1 MGIGGLQLSN
11 GNRVLLVDDDEKILR
26 ILKLQLQHN
35 QFEVFTAEDGNKA
48 LEIFVNE
55 QNIPLILLD
64 IMLPGI
70 DGIALCKKFK
80 AINPAVKVIIV
91 SAKDQSKDV
100 VQGLNS
106 GADDYIRKPFIF
118 DELLARIHANLRKT
132 VQGEFSDNMIIFED
146 LAINL
151 NTFEV
156 LRSQRK
162 IELSKTEFDL
172 LEYLVVNHDLV
183 QSREQILNR
192 VWGYNYYGNY
202 NIVDVYIK
210 YLRDKV
216 DKDFDRKLIQT
227 VRGRGYVVK

>member
-1 MGIGGLQLSN
+1 MSN

-202 NIVDVYIK
+202 DIVDVYIK

>member
-1 MGIGGLQLSN
+1 MSN

-118 DELLARIHANLRKT
+118 DELLARIHANLRKN
-132 VQGEFSDNMIIFED
+132 VHGEFSDNMIIYED

-156 LRSQRK
+156 IRSQRK

-216 DKDFDRKLIQT
+216 DKDFERKLIQT

>member
-1 MGIGGLQLSN
+1 MSN

-132 VQGEFSDNMIIFED
+132 VQGEFSDNMIIFQD

>member
-1 MGIGGLQLSN
+1 MSN

-118 DELLARIHANLRKT
+118 DELLARIHANLRKN
-132 VQGEFSDNMIIFED
+132 VHGEFSDNMIVFED

-156 LRSQRK
+156 IRSQRK

-216 DKDFDRKLIQT
+216 DKDFERKLIQT

>member
-1 MGIGGLQLSN
+1 MSN

>member
-1 MGIGGLQLSN
+1 MANPGKILII
-11 GNRVLLVDDDEKILR
+11 DDDIKILR

-35 QFEVFTAEDGNKA
+35 GYEAITIDNGNEA
-48 LEIFVNE
+48 LDFFARN
-55 QNIPLILLD
+55 NHIPLIILD

-70 DGIALCKKFK
+70 DGITLCKKFK
-80 AINPAVKVIIV
+80 NINSNVKIIML

-106 GADDYIRKPFIF
+106 GADDYVKKPFIF
-118 DELLARIHANLRKT
+118 DELLARVKANLRKI
-132 VQGEFSDNMIIFED
+132 QPDERADNIIEFED
-146 LAINL
+146 LVIDL
-151 NTFEV
+151 NTFQVKREGGI
-156 LRSQRK
+156 

-172 LEYLVVNHDLV
+172 LQYLVLNHDLV

-192 VWGYNYYGNY
+192 VWGFNYYGNY

-216 DKDFDRKLIQT
+216 DRDHDRKLIQT
-227 VRGRGYVVK
+227 VRGRGYVIK

>member
-1 MGIGGLQLSN
+1 MANPEKILI
-11 GNRVLLVDDDEKILR
+11 VDDDIKILR

-35 QFEVFTAEDGNKA
+35 DYEAVAIDNGSEA
-48 LEIFVNE
+48 LDFFSHNS
-55 QNIPLILLD
+55 QIPLIILD
-64 IMLPGI
+64 IMLPGV
-70 DGIALCKKFK
+70 DGITLCKKFK
-80 AINPAVKVIIV
+80 MINSNVKIIML

-106 GADDYIRKPFIF
+106 GADDYVKKPFIF
-118 DELLARIHANLRKT
+118 DELLARIKANLRKT
-132 VQGEFSDNMIIFED
+132 QQNDRSENIIEFED
-146 LAINL
+146 LIIDL

-156 LRSQRK
+156 KRGGTI

-172 LEYLVVNHDLV
+172 LQYLVLNHDLV

-192 VWGYNYYGNY
+192 VWGFNYYGNY

-216 DKDFDRKLIQT
+216 DKDHDRKLIQT
-227 VRGRGYVVK
+227 VRGRGYVIK

>member
-1 MGIGGLQLSN
+1 MSN

-118 DELLARIHANLRKT
+118 DELLARIMQISGKPCKANFR
-132 VQGEFSDNMIIFED
+132 II
-146 LAINL
+146 
-151 NTFEV
+151 
-156 LRSQRK
+156 
-162 IELSKTEFDL
+162 
-172 LEYLVVNHDLV
+172 
-183 QSREQILNR
+183 
-192 VWGYNYYGNY
+192 
-202 NIVDVYIK
+202 
-210 YLRDKV
+210 
-216 DKDFDRKLIQT
+216 
-227 VRGRGYVVK
+227 